1 VGARAFVN
9 VSVDGG
15 QAYSATLCPTC
26 GEHFQTC
33 DDCREE
39 DGLWSDIEECMRIQ
53 ALYAEKKPTLRPWS
67 AADGGDLE

>member
-1 VGARAFVN
+1 VGARALVN

-33 DDCREE
+33 GYCREE
-39 DGLWSDIEECMRIQ
+39 EGMWSDLAECMRVQ
-53 ALYAEKKPTLRPWS
+53 ALDAEEAKP
-67 AADGGDLE
+67 